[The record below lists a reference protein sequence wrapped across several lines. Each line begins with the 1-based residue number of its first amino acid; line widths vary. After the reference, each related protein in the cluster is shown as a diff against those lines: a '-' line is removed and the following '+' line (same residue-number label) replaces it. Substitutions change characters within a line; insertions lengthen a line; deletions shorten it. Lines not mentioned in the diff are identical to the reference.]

1 MPRAMI
7 TSVLLLVSLEAANA
21 DLRIVSSGG
30 GEVGSHLRLFAA
42 IRQSGQRAIID
53 GPCLS
58 ACSLVLSAIPGG
70 GRGGNRRR
78 KSRTFLAWRFGDRC
92 PSLLTRRAG

>member
-1 MPRAMI
+1 VPRAMI

-42 IRQSGQRAIID
+42 IRQSGQRVIIRRALPVGLHTGAEHD
-53 GPCLS
+53 
-58 ACSLVLSAIPGG
+58 PGW
-70 GRGGNRRR
+70 RARR
-78 KSRTFLAWRFGDRC
+78 KS
-92 PSLLTRRAG
+92 PP